1 LATVRPFQGVLYD
14 RNRVDLARVV
24 APPYDVITPQD
35 QQRYYQQDP
44 CNVVRL
50 IAGEV
55 RPSDDAT
62 DNKYT
67 RAAAFFDDWMQRG
80 VLRREIAPGLFVYR
94 QHYVDPTDGVR
105 RLRNGIVGV
114 VELEPFGTGVLPHE
128 RTHARAK
135 ADRLSLTSAVRANLS
150 MIFALYED
158 PRADLAGVIA
168 GATTGSPRL
177 SITTD
182 GGELHE
188 VWSLSETD
196 ALREVDRVLSGSRLY
211 MADGHHRYE
220 TALNFRNRERRE
232 YPDAPANAA
241 FNYVLALLVDVADP
255 GLAILPTHRVLHDLA
270 DFDGPALISRLSARH
285 VVTPRSDRGELI
297 RAMRESVPGHR
308 IGVALKLPSRHPGVI
323 SPQIPSP
330 LAGEGQGGGFRL
342 PSPLTG
348 ESRPK
353 IPSPLAGEGQGG
365 GFFLAT
371 VDIAPQPTA
380 DPVSQLDVSVL
391 HREVLQRELGVEE
404 AMLEQERYVTYSR
417 DVEAALDQVERG
429 QAQAA
434 FLLRPP
440 AVSDVV
446 AVARA
451 GLLMPQ
457 KSTYFFPK
465 PLSGIVFN
473 PLNPGIVVPA
483 IN

>member
-14 RNRVDLARVV
+14 PDRVDLARVV
-24 APPYDVITPQD
+24 APPYDVITSQD
-35 QQRYYQQDP
+35 QQRYYRQDP

-55 RPSDDAT
+55 RPTDDAT

-67 RAAAFFDDWMQRG
+67 RAAAFFQDWMQRG
-80 VLRREIAPGLFVYR
+80 ILRRESAPGLFVYR
-94 QHYVDPTDGVR
+94 QHYVDPTIGARRVR
-105 RLRNGIVGV
+105 AGIVGV

-135 ADRLSLTSAVRANLS
+135 ADRLSLTSAVCANLS
-150 MIFALYED
+150 MVFALYED
-158 PRADLAGVIA
+158 PRAELAGVIA

-177 SITTD
+177 SIATD
-182 GGELHE
+182 GGERHD
-188 VWSLSETD
+188 VWSLAGTE
-196 ALREVDRVLSGSRLY
+196 AFREVDRILSASRIY

-232 YPDAPANAA
+232 YPDAPATAA

-255 GLAILPTHRVLHDLA
+255 GLAILPTHRILHDLA
-270 DFDGPALISRLSARH
+270 GFDGPALIRRLAARH
-285 VVTPRSDRGELI
+285 AVTPRSDRGELVG
-297 RAMRESVPGHR
+297 AMRESVPGHR
-308 IGVALKLPSRHPGVI
+308 IGLALTLPSLVADSDRP
-323 SPQIPSP
+323 PP
-330 LAGEGQGGGFRL
+330 LRKGSNLPPPLGEGEGGGSGL
-342 PSPLTG
+342 
-348 ESRPK
+348 
-353 IPSPLAGEGQGG
+353 
-365 GFFLAT
+365 FLAT
-371 VDIAPQPTA
+371 VDIAAQPIA

-391 HREVLQRELGVEE
+391 HREILQAELGVEE
-404 AMLEQERYVTYSR
+404 AMLEQERYVSYSR
-417 DVEAALDQVERG
+417 DVDAALDQVERG

-446 AVARA
+446 DVARA

-473 PLNPGIVVPA
+473 PLDPGILIPGLE
-483 IN
+483 